1 MVKNTQKDKSMSQA
15 VMDTIERVSKEFYTP
30 EARLEMRKAGFGR
43 AALHANIKKEQ
54 LNEFM

>member
-1 MVKNTQKDKSMSQA
+1 LSNKSGLERKKTLDKL
-15 VMDTIERVSKEFYTP
+15 DEVSKAFYTP

-43 AALHANIKKEQ
+43 ATLHATIKKEQ